1 MSNTL
6 SKLFKVFFE
15 VIVFFIAQYYVRKFL
30 GISQE
35 VWFVIVYGI
44 SVLWLMVIL
53 WDFQNEILELF
64 GIIDRFCQKKK
75 EAIKRL
81 VNSPIYLITSII
93 MLFATFG
100 IILYKYLFYNDFMAK
115 NNIQI
120 VALVMI
126 AYMIFVNILEL
137 ITAEKEVGRKKIT
150 VALWIFIFLTNLSDF
165 LK

>member
-1 MSNTL
+1 MTKTFNKIL
-6 SKLFKVFFE
+6 KLIFE
-15 VIVFFIAQYYVRKFL
+15 VIVFFIAQSYVRKFL

-44 SVLWLMVIL
+44 SVLWFMIAL
-53 WDFQNEILELF
+53 WDFQYEILELF

-75 EAIKRL
+75 EDIKRL

-115 NNIQI
+115 SNIQI

-165 LK
+165 LR